1 MSPATGPATGP
12 PEPPLFTD
20 ADHPQDPYPG
30 SWPQRSFTH
39 LDGAAHPLTD
49 LPADGVPVLAYGS
62 NRCPAKI
69 TWLRETL
76 RLPGPVHVL
85 AARTTGL
92 AAVWAWGFR
101 ERDGSRPAT
110 LAARTGHAETH
121 AVWWASPAQLAV
133 LDVCEGRG
141 VRYERHALP
150 AGLVT
155 TQERG
160 PLEPLVYLGFSPDR
174 MPLLVDGRTVLVSA
188 VGQDE
193 ARRLVGDP
201 ATDDGLPRLPG

>member
-1 MSPATGPATGP
+1 MGRDLA
-12 PEPPLFTD
+12 E
-20 ADHPQDPYPG
+20 
-30 SWPQRSFTH
+30 
-39 LDGAAHPLTD
+39 

-62 NRCPAKI
+62 NRCPSKI
-69 TWLRETL
+69 TWLRRAL
-76 RLPGPVHVL
+76 GLAGPVHVL

-110 LAARTGHAETH
+110 LAARPGHVETH
-121 AVWWASPAQLAV
+121 AVWWASPEQLTV

-150 AGLVT
+150 PGLVDT
-155 TQERG
+155 TELG

-174 MPLLVDGRTVLVSA
+174 MPLLVGGDTVLVA
-188 VGQDE
+188 EVDQ
-193 ARRLVGDP
+193 ARARTLTGDP
-201 ATDDGLPRLPG
+201 APDDGLPRRPG